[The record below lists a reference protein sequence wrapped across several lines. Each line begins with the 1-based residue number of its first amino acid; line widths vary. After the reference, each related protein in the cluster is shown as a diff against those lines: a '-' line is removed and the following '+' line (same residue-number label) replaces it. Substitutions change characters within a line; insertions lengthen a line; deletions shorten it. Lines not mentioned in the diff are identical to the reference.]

1 MDKNLRGKT
10 VFYFTIPTALLVIVT
25 SVGGLS
31 FGSTYSR
38 ETFEWLGQA
47 IGQDLVD
54 LVLLVP
60 TLLVSAL
67 FVAMGK
73 RAAMFVWLGA
83 MMYTAYTFV
92 IYSFGV
98 HFNTLFLV
106 YCWTLG
112 LSVYAFVTLVVQI
125 GPAVV
130 KSWFDET
137 RHEHVISIFVLIAGV
152 LFYLMWLKEDLPAMI
167 LNQAPPSLQET
178 GLLTN
183 PVHVLDLSLILPAFI
198 LTSVLLIKKH
208 AFGYLFAPVLLVFGI
223 LMDITIAALIIVMK
237 IRGTEGTV
245 ALAALFIVFAIISI
259 IVLVGFLRHMKKPA
273 LQADGNHL

>member
-1 MDKNLRGKT
+1 MDNSLRGKT

-25 SVGGLS
+25 SVGGLF
-31 FGSTYSR
+31 FGNTYSH
-38 ETFEWLGQA
+38 ETLEWLGQA

-60 TLLVSAL
+60 TLLISAL
-67 FVAMGK
+67 LVGTGK
-73 RAAMFVWLGA
+73 KSAMFVWLGA

-98 HFNTLFLV
+98 HFNALFLV

-112 LSVYAFVTLVVQI
+112 LSTYAFVTLVVQI
-125 GPAVV
+125 GPGVV
-130 KSWFDET
+130 KGWFDET
-137 RHEHVISIFVLIAGV
+137 RHEHIISIFVLIAGV

-167 LNQAPPSLQET
+167 LNRAPASLQGT

-183 PVHVLDLSLILPAFI
+183 PVHVLDLSLILPGFI
-198 LTSVLLIKKH
+198 ITSVLLLKKH

-223 LMDITIAALIIVMK
+223 LMDITIAALVVVMK
-237 IRGTEGTV
+237 IRGSGNTV
-245 ALAALFIVFAIISI
+245 ALAALFIAFAIIGI
-259 IVLVGFLRHMKKPA
+259 IVLVSFLRHMKKPA
-273 LQADGNHL
+273 L

>member
-1 MDKNLRGKT
+1 MDRRLRGKN
-10 VFYFTIPTALLVIVT
+10 VFYFTIPTALLVIAT
-25 SVGGLS
+25 SVGGLF
-31 FGSTYSR
+31 FGNTYSR
-38 ETFEWLGQA
+38 ETLEWLGQA
-47 IGQDLVD
+47 VGQDLVD

-60 TLLVSAL
+60 TLLISAL
-67 FVAMGK
+67 LVGMGK
-73 RAAMFVWLGA
+73 RSALFVWLGA

-98 HFNTLFLV
+98 HFNALFLV

-130 KSWFDET
+130 KGWFDET

-167 LNQAPPSLQET
+167 LNRAPASLQET

-183 PVHVLDLSLILPAFI
+183 PVHVLDLSLILPGFI
-198 LTSVLLIKKH
+198 VTSVLLLKKH

-237 IRGTEGTV
+237 IRGAEDTV
-245 ALAALFIVFAIISI
+245 ALALLFVIFAIIGVV
-259 IVLVGFLRHMKKPA
+259 VLITFLRHMKKPA
-273 LQADGNHL
+273 L